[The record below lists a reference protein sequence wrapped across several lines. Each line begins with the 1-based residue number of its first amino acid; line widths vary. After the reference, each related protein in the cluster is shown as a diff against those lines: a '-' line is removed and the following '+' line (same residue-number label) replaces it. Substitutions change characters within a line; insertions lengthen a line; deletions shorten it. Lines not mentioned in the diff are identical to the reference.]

1 MKTKTMLAPALFL
14 LLAIGGSTACG
25 SSGSTAAAPSP
36 AAAASSPPPVTFV
49 MTRSGSVAGVGKS
62 VFTDPNGMTLYYE
75 STDVSG
81 KIQCSGPCAA
91 IWPPLLAPSGVST
104 LPAVFAVPGKFAVV
118 TNPDQKS
125 QITYNG
131 WPLFAFSKDTKAGD
145 QTGEGVAGR
154 WHVASTDLAPN
165 F

>member
-1 MKTKTMLAPALFL
+1 MLAPAFL
-14 LLAIGGSTACG
+14 ALLAIGGSASCS
-25 SSGSTAAAPSP
+25 SSGSTAAPPSP
-36 AAAASSPPPVTFV
+36 PAAASSPTPAPFV
-49 MTRSGSVAGVGKS
+49 MTRTGSVAGVGKS
-62 VFTDPNGMTLYYE
+62 VFTDPNGNTLYYE

-91 IWPPLLAPSGVST
+91 IWPPLLAPSGAST
-104 LPAVFAVPGKFAVV
+104 LPAVFAVPGKFTVV

-154 WHVASTDLAPN
+154 WHVASTDLVPN

>member
-1 MKTKTMLAPALFL
+1 MNTRTILTRGLLL
-14 LLAIGGSTACG
+14 LLAIAGSAACG
-25 SSGSTAAAPSP
+25 SSGNNAAAPAPTS
-36 AAAASSPPPVTFV
+36 ASSPTPAAFV
-49 MTRSGSVAGVGKS
+49 LTRPGSVAGVGKT
-62 VFTDPNGMTLYYE
+62 VLTDPSGMTLYYE
-75 STDVSG
+75 STDLAG
-81 KIQCSGPCAA
+81 KIQCAGPCAA
-91 IWPPLLAPSGVST
+91 IWPPLLAPAGATT
-104 LPAVFAVPGKFAVV
+104 LPAVFLVPGKFTVV

-131 WPLFAFSKDTKAGD
+131 WPLFAFSKDAKPGD

>member
-1 MKTKTMLAPALFL
+1 MKTRALLASGLLL
-14 LLAIGGSTACG
+14 LLAMGGSAACG
-25 SSGSTAAAPSP
+25 LSGNTAAPP
-36 AAAASSPPPVTFV
+36 AAATAASPTPAPFV
-49 MTRSGSVAGVGKS
+49 MTRSGSVAGVGKA
-62 VFTDPNGMTLYYE
+62 VLTDPNGNTLYYE

-81 KIQCSGPCAA
+81 KIQCSGACATT
-91 IWPPLLAPSGVST
+91 WPPLLAPSGVTT
-104 LPAVFAVPGKFAVV
+104 LPVVFAVPGKFTVV

-131 WPLFAFSKDTKAGD
+131 WPLFAFSKDTKPGD
-145 QTGEGVAGR
+145 QTGEGLAGR

>member
-1 MKTKTMLAPALFL
+1 MLARTFL
-14 LLAIGGSTACG
+14 LLLALGGPAACG
-25 SSGSTAAAPSP
+25 SGNTAAAPSP
-36 AAAASSPPPVTFV
+36 AAAAGSPTPAPFV
-49 MTRSGSVAGVGKS
+49 LTRTGSVAGVGKS
-62 VFTDPNGMTLYYE
+62 VFTDLNGMTLYYE
-75 STDVSG
+75 STDVAG

-104 LPAVFAVPGKFAVV
+104 LPAVFAVPGKFTVV

-165 F
+165 L

>member
-1 MKTKTMLAPALFL
+1 MKTRAMLAPGFLL
-14 LLAIGGSTACG
+14 LLAIGGSAACG
-25 SSGSTAAAPSP
+25 SSGRTAPTPAP
-36 AAAASSPPPVTFV
+36 AAAASPTPAPFV
-49 MTRSGSVAGVGKS
+49 MTRSGSVAGVGKA
-62 VFTDPNGMTLYYE
+62 VFTDPSGMTLYYE

-104 LPAVFAVPGKFAVV
+104 LPAVFAVPGRFAVV

-125 QITYNG
+125 QITFNG
-131 WPLFAFSKDTKAGD
+131 WPLFAFSKDTKPGD
-145 QTGEGVAGR
+145 QNGEGVAGR

-165 F
+165 L

>member
-1 MKTKTMLAPALFL
+1 MKTKLAPAFFL

-25 SSGSTAAAPSP
+25 ASGGTAAPPSP
-36 AAAASSPPPVTFV
+36 AAAASSPPSAPFV
-49 MTRSGSVAGVGKS
+49 MTRPGSVAGVGKL

-91 IWPPLLAPSGVST
+91 TWPPLLAPSGAST
-104 LPAVFAVPGKFAVV
+104 LPAVFAVPGKFTVV

-131 WPLFAFSKDTKAGD
+131 WPLFAFSKDTKASD

>member
-1 MKTKTMLAPALFL
+1 MKTKLAPAFFL

-25 SSGSTAAAPSP
+25 ASGSTAAPPSP
-36 AAAASSPPPVTFV
+36 AAAASSPPSAPFV
-49 MTRSGSVAGVGKS
+49 MTRPGSVAGVGKL

-91 IWPPLLAPSGVST
+91 TWPPLLAPSGAST
-104 LPAVFAVPGKFAVV
+104 LPSVFAVPGKFTVV

>member
-1 MKTKTMLAPALFL
+1 MNTTTMLARGVLL
-14 LLAIGGSTACG
+14 LLAFGGSAACG
-25 SSGSTAAAPSP
+25 SSGTSASP
-36 AAAASSPPPVTFV
+36 PTPAVAASSPTPAPFV
-49 MTRSGSVAGVGKS
+49 MTRPGSVAGVSKA
-62 VFTDPNGMTLYYE
+62 VFTDPGGMTLYYE

-81 KIQCSGPCAA
+81 KIQCSGACAA
-91 IWPPLLAPSGVST
+91 IWPPLLAPAGLTT
-104 LPAVFAVPGKFAVV
+104 LPAVFAVPGKFTVV

-131 WPLFAFSKDTKAGD
+131 WPLFAFSKDTKPGD

>member
-1 MKTKTMLAPALFL
+1 MKTKRMLAPLLL
-14 LLAIGGSTACG
+14 LLAIGGSAACG
-25 SSGSTAAAPSP
+25 SSGSSAGAPTS
-36 AAAASSPPPVTFV
+36 AAASSPPPAPFV
-49 MTRSGSVAGVGKS
+49 MTRSGSVAGVGKL

-75 STDVSG
+75 STDVTG

-91 IWPPLLAPSGVST
+91 IWPPLLAPSGAST
-104 LPAVFAVPGKFAVV
+104 LPAVFAVPGKFTVV